1 LPVIILIRIKLKKK
15 IKNFLRGNYLMKK
28 VTVLLFVF
36 ALVVMAVLPM
46 SAAAQELKG
55 KVKIDGSSTV
65 YPITQA
71 MAEEFS
77 YEYPRVR
84 VTVGVSGTGGGFEK
98 FTVGET
104 AINDASRQIKESE
117 AAKAKENG
125 IEYTRFVVGSDGIT
139 VVVNPENDWVS
150 DITVE
155 ELHQIWK
162 PDSKV
167 QKWSDVRSE
176 WPDEEIDLYGPG
188 ADSGTF
194 DYFTEAIV
202 GKEGAS
208 RSDYTASED
217 DNVLV
222 RGVTGNKYALGY
234 FGYAYFEENQDK
246 LKALAVNGVEPS
258 VKTISNG
265 NYTPLAR
272 PLFIYVNNE
281 AAKRDEVKAFLNF
294 YFKNAQELVPQTGY
308 VALESYEKALNKLN
322 EITR

>member
-1 LPVIILIRIKLKKK
+1 
-15 IKNFLRGNYLMKK
+15 MKK

>member
-1 LPVIILIRIKLKKK
+1 MKK
-15 IKNFLRGNYLMKK
+15 ITALFF
-28 VTVLLFVF
+28 VL
-36 ALVVMAVLPM
+36 ALAMMAVLPV
-46 SAAAQELKG
+46 SVAAQELKG
-55 KVKIDGSSTV
+55 EVKIDGSSTV

-104 AINDASRQIKESE
+104 AINDASRPIKESE

-125 IEYTRFVVGSDGIT
+125 IEYTRFTVGSDGIT
-139 VVVNPENDWVS
+139 VAVNPENDWVS

-176 WPDEEIDLYGPG
+176 WPEEEIDLYGPG

-194 DYFTEAIV
+194 DYFTEAVV
-202 GKEGAS
+202 GNEGAS

-222 RGVTGNKYALGY
+222 RGISGNKYALGY
-234 FGYAYFEENQDK
+234 FGYAYYEENQDK
-246 LKALAVNGVEPS
+246 LKALAVNGIEPS

-272 PLFIYVNNE
+272 PLFIYVNNA
-281 AAKRDEVKAFLNF
+281 AAKRDEVEAFLKF
-294 YFKNAQELVPQTGY
+294 YFNNAQEIVPQTGY
-308 VALESYEKALNKLN
+308 VALESYEKALNKLA
-322 EITR
+322 EITK

>member
-1 LPVIILIRIKLKKK
+1 MKK
-15 IKNFLRGNYLMKK
+15 ITALFF
-28 VTVLLFVF
+28 VL
-36 ALVVMAVLPM
+36 ALAMMAVLPV
-46 SAAAQELKG
+46 SVAAQELKG
-55 KVKIDGSSTV
+55 EVKIDGSSTV